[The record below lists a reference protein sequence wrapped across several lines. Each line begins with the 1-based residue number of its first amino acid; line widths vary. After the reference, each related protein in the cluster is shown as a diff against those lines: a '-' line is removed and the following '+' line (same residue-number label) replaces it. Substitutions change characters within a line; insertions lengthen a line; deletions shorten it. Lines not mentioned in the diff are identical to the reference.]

1 LRLLHYKSTHK
12 NGEGS
17 EIISKNFF
25 LAEDG
30 MINPKS
36 ELEKTIASFF
46 VNEVNNHDNHAKC
59 RFIARYE
66 WLSSKLNFNQID
78 FPNIKCKSF
87 IKWIGKN
94 QIINL
99 KLVFVSS
106 YLENPG
112 SLFGHL
118 LLRIDAKEGIFS
130 PLMLNTT
137 LNYGAIVPH
146 NENPFAYIYNGIFGN
161 YKSQFSDERF
171 HMFDNMYGEKELRD
185 MWEYNLNLSDD
196 QKKRIVYHA
205 WELIHGVQ
213 FDYYFFKENCA
224 YRIAELIDMG
234 WENNKILNKNKLWSS
249 PIEVLLK
256 LSKTKI
262 NDKPILY
269 EEPELLM
276 SRLTKLNH
284 RIKYVSKHEKYII
297 NHLYN
302 DYKYIDNANYKELN
316 DNKKSLILDV
326 YFDYIQIYPKTK
338 DKENESKK
346 YKLLNHR
353 SKLPKSKKIKYP
365 VLTSPTNG
373 HGPHRVKFGFFKN
386 KINNLEGILAFRLS
400 YHDFL
405 DSDHGHITDSTL
417 KTFDIELISNE
428 NIINLDKVVFVEMIK
443 LPSNKTGLDMDD
455 SYSWSFVFEW
465 RDKDLECDTCK
476 ILHLNYGLGS
486 SFYFNRNL
494 AYVLIKVFFD
504 IPELH
509 TKKITLGLKPTLGVI
524 LKPIPKLKLNYQ
536 YMIEEK
542 LFGKNKSLEEHK
554 LSNIFYYKKDLDFRL
569 FYKKQKSNEYGLN
582 VNYFW

>member
-1 LRLLHYKSTHK
+1 MNVSIFKIILIIFKKKICESFKIIVFIVNAIICTSTSVFSQPFPYYQEYLNRLQKGENVNSIINQIKNGDIDILNTFLPKPVKWDNGTIPKVAVKLINKANKLNLSEHPYWLRLLHYKSTHK

-46 VNEVNNHDNHAKC
+46 VNDVNNHDNHAKC

-66 WLSSKLNFNQID
+66 WLSSKLNFNHFD

-118 LLRIDAKEGIFS
+118 LLRIDAKDGIFS

-137 LNYGAIVPH
+137 LNYGAIVPQ

-256 LSKTKI
+256 HSNTKI

-284 RIKYVSKHEKYII
+284 RIKYVSKQEKNII

-302 DYKYIDNANYKELN
+302 DYEYIDNANFKELK
-316 DNKKSLILDV
+316 DNKIALILDV

-338 DKENESKK
+338 NKENESK
-346 YKLLNHR
+346 N
-353 SKLPKSKKIKYP
+353 
-365 VLTSPTNG
+365 
-373 HGPHRVKFGFFKN
+373 
-386 KINNLEGILAFRLS
+386 IN
-400 YHDFL
+400 Y
-405 DSDHGHITDSTL
+405 
-417 KTFDIELISNE
+417 
-428 NIINLDKVVFVEMIK
+428 
-443 LPSNKTGLDMDD
+443 
-455 SYSWSFVFEW
+455 
-465 RDKDLECDTCK
+465 
-476 ILHLNYGLGS
+476 
-486 SFYFNRNL
+486 
-494 AYVLIKVFFD
+494 
-504 IPELH
+504 
-509 TKKITLGLKPTLGVI
+509 
-524 LKPIPKLKLNYQ
+524 
-536 YMIEEK
+536 
-542 LFGKNKSLEEHK
+542 
-554 LSNIFYYKKDLDFRL
+554 
-569 FYKKQKSNEYGLN
+569 
-582 VNYFW
+582 